1 MSADGCLCQELA
13 GPSLALHPSC
23 FGQVWLFEGT
33 PPEAWE
39 SLSGELVRRK
49 LDTGMSLF
57 HHGEEAHSMY
67 LVKAGALKLWKTS
80 EDGRVFTLDIR
91 KGGDLLGE
99 NVLIEEKGEYPV
111 SATCLEPSLVCG
123 IDKATF
129 ENLVTR
135 YPAVGLSVIRNLSK
149 RVEYLSGTLGALSEP
164 TIEDRL
170 YKVLWRVAQEVGT
183 PATGG
188 RTIAFPL
195 THEEI
200 GFLVGAHRVSVT
212 RALGK
217 LRDTGRIE
225 TTGKSLF
232 VREMSHHPFP

>member
-1 MSADGCLCQELA
+1 MPKTNCTCQEMV
-13 GPSLALHPSC
+13 GPSVQLHPRC

-39 SLSGELVRRK
+39 SLSGELVRKK
-49 LDTGMSLF
+49 LESGQILF
-57 HHGEEAHSMY
+57 HQGDQAQSMF
-67 LVKAGALKLWKTS
+67 LVKAGAVKLWKTS
-80 EDGRVFTLDIR
+80 EDGRVITLDIR

-99 NVLIEEKGEYPV
+99 NVLIEEKSDYPV
-111 SATCLEPSLVCG
+111 SATCLEPTLVCG
-123 IDKATF
+123 IDRKTF
-129 ENLVTR
+129 ENLVTKF
-135 YPAVGLSVIRNLSK
+135 PAVGLAVIRNLSK

-164 TIEDRL
+164 SIEERL
-170 YKVLWRVAQEVGT
+170 YKVLWMVAEEAGNPV
-183 PATGG
+183 AGG

-217 LRDTGRIE
+217 LRDTGKIK
-225 TTGKSLF
+225 TTGKMLF
-232 VREMSHHPFP
+232 IRESITDS

>member
-1 MSADGCLCQELA
+1 MSSSGCTCQEMA
-13 GPSLALHPSC
+13 DSSIELHPRC

-39 SLSGELVRRK
+39 SLSGELVRKK
-49 LDTGMSLF
+49 LPGGQTLF
-57 HHGEEAHSMY
+57 RQGEDAQSMF
-67 LVKAGALKLWKTS
+67 LVKAGAVKLWKTS
-80 EDGRVFTLDIR
+80 DDGRVITLDIR

-111 SATCLEPSLVCG
+111 SATCLEPTLVCG
-123 IDKATF
+123 IDKGTF
-129 ENLVTR
+129 EGLVTKF
-135 YPAVGLSVIRNLSK
+135 PSVGLAVIRNLSK

-164 TIEDRL
+164 SIEDRL
-170 YKVLWRVAQEVGT
+170 YKVLWMVAEEAGK
-183 PATGG
+183 PAAGG
-188 RTIAFPL
+188 RMIAFPL

-200 GFLVGAHRVSVT
+200 GFLIGAHRVSVT

-225 TTGKSLF
+225 TTGKFLF
-232 VREMSHHPFP
+232 VRELGVVA

>member
-1 MSADGCLCQELA
+1 MSSAGCTCQEMA
-13 GPSLALHPSC
+13 GPSAKLHPRC

-49 LDTGMSLF
+49 LESGQLLF
-57 HHGEEAHSMY
+57 QQGEVAQSMF
-67 LVKAGALKLWKTS
+67 LVKAGAVKLWKAS
-80 EDGRVFTLDIR
+80 EDGRVLTLDIR

-111 SATCLEPSLVCG
+111 SATCLEPTLVCG
-123 IDKATF
+123 IDKKTF
-129 ENLVTR
+129 EGLVTKF
-135 YPAVGLSVIRNLSK
+135 PAVGLAVIRNLSK
-149 RVEYLSGTLGALSEP
+149 RVEYLSGALGALSEP
-164 TIEDRL
+164 SIEDRL
-170 YKVLWRVAQEVGT
+170 YKVLWMVAEEVGN
-183 PATGG
+183 PVAGG

-217 LRDTGRIE
+217 LRDTGKIE
-225 TTGKSLF
+225 TTGKFLF
-232 VREMSHHPFP
+232 VRELATVA